1 MKINKFFCVI
11 ICFAILISLCSCNN
25 SHSEAEEAFAEVME
39 ALKSGNKER
48 IDEVYSYTEISSF
61 VEEESGA
68 ELTEAVISTLPKME
82 YKILSSEKT
91 GKNAVTI
98 NVEIKTVDF
107 SAVVEKY
114 IENLIL
120 LVDSNDYKSKISAM
134 TDEQYKKI
142 LSDLMID
149 SIESSNDAFKTQ
161 NLDVT
166 MTNSNGRWK
175 LGGDSDYIFRVLFS
189 GLGEAVDALS

>member
-1 MKINKFFCVI
+1 MKINKFFCII
-11 ICFAILISLCSCNN
+11 ICFIILISLCSCNN
-25 SHSEAEEAFAEVME
+25 SHFEAEEAFVEVME
-39 ALKSGNKER
+39 ALKSGDKER
-48 IDEVYSYTEISSF
+48 IDEVYSFTEISSF

-91 GKNAVTI
+91 AKNAVTI

-107 SAVVEKY
+107 SAIVEKY
-114 IENLIL
+114 IESLIL
-120 LVDSNDYKSKISAM
+120 LVDSNDYKAKIPAM
-134 TDEQYKKI
+134 TDEEYKKI
-142 LSDLMID
+142 LSDIMID
-149 SIESSNDAFKTQ
+149 SIENSNSAFKTQ
-161 NLDVT
+161 ILDVT

-175 LGGDSDYIFRVLFS
+175 LGGDSECIFRALFS

>member
-11 ICFAILISLCSCNN
+11 ICFIILISLCSCNN
-25 SHSEAEEAFAEVME
+25 SHFEAEEAFVEVME
-39 ALKSGNKER
+39 ALKSGDKER
-48 IDEVYSYTEISSF
+48 IDEVYSFTEISSF

-91 GKNAVTI
+91 AKNAVTI
-98 NVEIKTVDF
+98 NVEFKTVDF
-107 SAVVEKY
+107 SAIVEKY
-114 IENLIL
+114 IESLIL
-120 LVDSNDYKSKISAM
+120 LVDSNDYKAKIPAM
-134 TDEQYKKI
+134 TDEEYKKI
-142 LSDLMID
+142 LSDIMID
-149 SIESSNDAFKTQ
+149 SIENSNSAFKTQ
-161 NLDVT
+161 ILDVT

-175 LGGDSDYIFRVLFS
+175 LGGDSERIFRALFS